1 MNPITKTYRYLID
14 WMNTKGEMMQN
25 TIPANSMQ
33 DAMNEIQVSEGMSF
47 SNSGSGK
54 PRFVNIT
61 LLDQGLSEA
70 ESW

>member
-1 MNPITKTYRYLID
+1 
-14 WMNTKGEMMQN
+14 MNTKGEMMQN
-25 TIPANSMQ
+25 TLPANSMQ

-70 ESW
+70 ES

>member
-54 PRFVNIT
+54 PRFINIT

-70 ESW
+70 ES

>member
-33 DAMNEIQVSEGMSF
+33 DAMNKIQVSEGMSF

-61 LLDQGLSEA
+61 LLDQDLSKA
-70 ESW
+70 ES

>member
-61 LLDQGLSEA
+61 LLDQDLSKA
-70 ESW
+70 ES

>member
-1 MNPITKTYRYLID
+1 
-14 WMNTKGEMMQN
+14 MNTKGEMMQN

-47 SNSGSGK
+47 SNIGSGK

-61 LLDQGLSEA
+61 LLDQDLSEA
-70 ESW
+70 ES

>member
-70 ESW
+70 ES

>member
-14 WMNTKGEMMQN
+14 WMNTKDEMMQK

-54 PRFVNIT
+54 LRFVNIT
-61 LLDQGLSEA
+61 LLDQDLSEA
-70 ESW
+70 ES

>member
-33 DAMNEIQVSEGMSF
+33 DAINKIQVSEGMSF
-47 SNSGSGK
+47 NNSGSGK

-70 ESW
+70 ES

>member
-1 MNPITKTYRYLID
+1 MNS
-14 WMNTKGEMMQN
+14 KGEMVQN
-25 TIPANSMQ
+25 TVPAKSVQ

-47 SNSGSGK
+47 SNNGSGK

-61 LLDQGLSEA
+61 LVEQDLTEA

>member
-1 MNPITKTYRYLID
+1 
-14 WMNTKGEMMQN
+14 MNTKGEMMQN

-33 DAMNEIQVSEGMSF
+33 DAMNEIQVSEGMAF
-47 SNSGSGK
+47 NNSGSGK

-70 ESW
+70 ES

>member
-47 SNSGSGK
+47 SNIGSGK

-70 ESW
+70 ES

>member
-1 MNPITKTYRYLID
+1 
-14 WMNTKGEMMQN
+14 MNTKGEMMQN

-47 SNSGSGK
+47 NNIGSGK

-61 LLDQGLSEA
+61 LLDQDLSEA